1 MRIELR
7 SVHKRYGDVDV
18 VSDLS
23 LLLPSGQVTALLGP
37 SGCGKTTTL
46 RMIAGLE
53 RATAGSIVLGDRVV
67 DDAAAGVFVPPEER
81 GLGMVFQSYALWPHK
96 TVLENVAYPL
106 SLRGRSSGKSKAVV
120 VEQAE
125 RALARVRL
133 QDLAQRAPHQ
143 LSGGQQQRVAVARAL
158 VGDGEKAPPVLLLD
172 EPLANLDARLREDM
186 RAELAAI
193 ARSSGATVVAVTH
206 DQQEAFALADAVVV
220 LERGR
225 LAQRGSPEEIYLHP
239 ASPFVGSFGGPMAF
253 LEGAAAAGGDVVDV
267 HGWSMPR
274 ARISGEVG
282 GRVQLGVRPEWLVP
296 GAAGV
301 VVVVAQRLFLGR
313 EHELT
318 VSTAVGNVKLTVRV
332 PSTSTPPAVG
342 ARLQLELARACA
354 FPSTG

>member
-1 MRIELR
+1 MQIELR

-18 VSDLS
+18 VADLS
-23 LLLPSGQVTALLGP
+23 LLLPAGQVTALLGP

-53 RATAGSIVLGDRVV
+53 RCTAGSIRIGDRVV
-67 DDAAAGVFVPPEER
+67 DDAAAGIFVPPEER

-106 SLRGRSSGKSKAVV
+106 TLRGGKSKAVV
-120 VEQAE
+120 VEQAM
-125 RALARVRL
+125 RALQRVRL
-133 QDLAQRAPHQ
+133 HDLAQRAPHQ

-158 VGDGEKAPPVLLLD
+158 VGDGERAPPVLLLD

-193 ARSSGATVVAVTH
+193 ARTSGATVVAVTH

-239 ASPFVGSFGGPMAF
+239 RSPFVGSFGGPMAF
-253 LEGAAAAGGDVVDV
+253 LDAVAPDAGGAVDV
-267 HGWSMPR
+267 AGWSMPR
-274 ARISGEVG
+274 ARVSGECS
-282 GRVQLGVRPEWLVP
+282 GRVQLGVRPEWMVP
-296 GAAGV
+296 GEAGV
-301 VVVVAQRLFLGR
+301 VVVVEQRLFLGR
-313 EHELT
+313 EHE
-318 VSTAVGNVKLTVRV
+318 VSVVTAVGGIKLTLRV
-332 PSTSTPPAVG
+332 PSTSPAPAVG
-342 ARLQLELARACA
+342 ARLQLELSRACA
-354 FPSTG
+354 FPPPL

>member
-1 MRIELR
+1 MQIELR

-18 VSDLS
+18 VVDLS
-23 LLLPSGQVTALLGP
+23 LVLPAGQVTALLGP

-53 RATAGSIVLGDRVV
+53 RCSAGAISLGNRVV
-67 DDAAAGVFVPPEER
+67 DDAGAGVFVPPEER

-106 SLRGRSSGKSKAVV
+106 TLRGRSRGKSKAVV
-120 VEQAE
+120 VEQAF
-125 RALARVRL
+125 RALQRVRL

-158 VGDGEKAPPVLLLD
+158 VGDGEHAPPVLLLD

-225 LAQRGSPEEIYLHP
+225 LAQRGTPEEIYLQP
-239 ASPFVGSFGGPMAF
+239 LSPFVGSFGGPMAF
-253 LEGAAAAGGDVVDV
+253 LPAQSAGPDVVVAGWAMSRTRLHGPALAGG
-267 HGWSMPR
+267 
-274 ARISGEVG
+274 EQL
-282 GRVQLGVRPEWLVP
+282 QLGVRPEWLVP
-296 GAAGV
+296 ADAGVDV
-301 VVVVAQRLFLGR
+301 VVVQRLFLGR
-313 EHELT
+313 EHEL
-318 VSTAVGNVKLTVRV
+318 AVETLVGGWRLTLRL
-332 PSTSTPPAVG
+332 PSTTTAPPAG
-342 ARLQLELARACA
+342 ARLKLELTRACA
-354 FPSTG
+354 FPM